1 MFGDET
7 EINRNVTK
15 INQIGKQITKKQ
27 SNKRYRKKVRREI
40 ETRRKTPEGCVNI
53 CTTSDRYWNTTP
65 QRKRRVLGKMV

>member
-7 EINRNVTK
+7 EINRNVNK
-15 INQIGKQITKKQ
+15 GKKTNIQET
-27 SNKRYRKKVRREI
+27 NGTEKRKVRREI
-40 ETRRKTPEGCVNI
+40 EKRRETPEGCMNI